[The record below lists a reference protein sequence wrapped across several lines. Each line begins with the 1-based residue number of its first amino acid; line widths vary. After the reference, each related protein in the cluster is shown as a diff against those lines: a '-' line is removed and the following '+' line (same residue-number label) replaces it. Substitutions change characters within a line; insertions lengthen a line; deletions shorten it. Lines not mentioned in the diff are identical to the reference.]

1 LTRALKLY
9 RAALKPYLILSTVV
23 TCFLL
28 LVSSSNNRTLE
39 ERNRAPHVSRARDDA
54 NHTHPIAPLR
64 PYFDVLA
71 AATRSPRRARN
82 GRRMAVGG
90 SFLLHSVS
98 AAPAGRVVTH
108 PAGCSRSRSAFPS
121 PSPPPP
127 RRDDR
132 AAPRLQAASCV
143 RLHCHQSAEH
153 PPLCMSGGDTW
164 IWACDEHPQWEPA

>member
-1 LTRALKLY
+1 MTRALKLY

-71 AATRSPRRARN
+71 AATRSPRR
-82 GRRMAVGG
+82 GRRPFAVRFYYTP
-90 SFLLHSVS
+90 SR
-98 AAPAGRVVTH
+98 APAGRVVTH
-108 PAGCSRSRSAFPS
+108 QAGCSRSRSAFPS

-153 PPLCMSGGDTW
+153 PPLCTSGGDTW
-164 IWACDEHPQWEPA
+164 IWACDEHPQ